1 MMYFWC
7 LHIFTIPRFPIIN
20 CFVCFFQSM
29 MMYAWWPYVFMVVSL
44 CIFLCIL
51 ALACRKRFMQKYGQA
66 RSEGIPGT
74 TSDVGTTN
82 QNTEQSECGISNLPV
97 FTLPGTDTQNSGPHE
112 FTGPVIYTMMPPP
125 YSDKPPLY
133 EDIYKDSANSQIEAG
148 TSIQTGQIEAGTSQ
162 QTGQIEAGT
171 FLQTGQSDDGISP
184 QTGQIEAGTSPQT
197 VSSITGQNEAEQSAA
212 QTTSSTNVQ
221 SETEESSCQITSS
234 TNDQTEAG
242 ESTQQ
247 TLSHMPGEYHEM
259 SQCVTVYL

>member
-1 MMYFWC
+1 
-7 LHIFTIPRFPIIN
+7 
-20 CFVCFFQSM
+20 
-29 MMYAWWPYVFMVVSL
+29 MYAWWPYVFMVVSL

-82 QNTEQSECGISNLPV
+82 HNTEQSECGVSNLPV
-97 FTLPGTDTQNSGPHE
+97 FTLPGTDTHNSGPHE

-148 TSIQTGQIEAGTSQ
+148 TSPQTGQIEAGTSL
-162 QTGQIEAGT
+162 QTGQIEAGASLQTGQIEGGT

-197 VSSITGQNEAEQSAA
+197 VPSITGQNEAEQSAA
-212 QTTSSTNVQ
+212 QTMSSTNVQ

-247 TLSHMPGEYHEM
+247 TSSHMPGECHEM